1 MHFMVVTSAWKCY
14 SNAIELDERRI
25 EVYKMNEFI
34 IWSLV
39 LAGVWNVS
47 TALMMKTQNMKSSLF
62 FKVIP
67 MFCGAAALFAAGK
80 LSGQF

>member
-1 MHFMVVTSAWKCY
+1 
-14 SNAIELDERRI
+14 
-25 EVYKMNEFI
+25 MNEFI